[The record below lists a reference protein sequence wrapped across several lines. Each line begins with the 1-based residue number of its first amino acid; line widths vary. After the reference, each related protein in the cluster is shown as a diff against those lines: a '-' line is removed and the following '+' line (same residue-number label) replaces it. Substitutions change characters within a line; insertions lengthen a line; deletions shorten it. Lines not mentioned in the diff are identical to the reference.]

1 LKGSRASIYIQAFSL
16 TVKLESKNYNKPS
29 DLITTKTNLNFRVMP
44 ENNRDVLLSLLAEA
58 ALEMKNLGDRATF
71 WSHYDTCQDLG
82 NFIEKAK
89 NNLAKNDETDVVEL
103 WTIFIPTSD
112 WDDSGGSMILA
123 NKIFAFLNKLYG
135 DKIGQREGAI

>member
-1 LKGSRASIYIQAFSL
+1 MTEDDR
-16 TVKLESKNYNKPS
+16 KL
-29 DLITTKTNLNFRVMP
+29 LV
-44 ENNRDVLLSLLAEA
+44 SLLAEA
-58 ALEMKNLGDRATF
+58 AKEMKNLGDRATL

-82 NFIEKAK
+82 IFIEKAK
-89 NNLAKNDETDVVEL
+89 NKLAKNDETDVVEL

-123 NKIFAFLNKLYG
+123 NKIFALLNKLYG